1 MKFYPDEKKIEMNLS
16 DKDFIHL
23 IHVYINFFPAVY
35 FISSTPLSSVDHTFL
50 NISQPH
56 VCFKTRVVRQCC
68 ISVDLYFCYQPEVKL
83 AKEK

>member
-1 MKFYPDEKKIEMNLS
+1 MKFYPDEKKNRNELVRQRLYTPHTC
-16 DKDFIHL
+16 IHT
-23 IHVYINFFPAVY
+23 FFPAVY

-56 VCFKTRVVRQCC
+56 VYFKTRVVGQCC
-68 ISVDLYFCYQPEVKL
+68 SSVDLYFCYQPEVKL